1 MATRSVNGLLT
12 SVDSLF
18 TTQQERDEANLKK
31 IYDIPIS
38 EIDDFPEHP
47 YQVNDDEDMDRLV
60 ESIKER
66 GIITPATV
74 RKKDDG
80 RYELISGHRRKRACE
95 LAGLESLRCDIVD
108 LTRDEAIVLMVESNY
123 QRSNI
128 LPSEKAFAYKMRL
141 DAMNRQGKRND
152 LTSDP
157 VGTKLRSNQEFAIES
172 GDSKEETQSII
183 SVMIRDLLWEELPDS
198 YDDAAVST

>member
-60 ESIKER
+60 ESIQER
-66 GIITPATV
+66 GIITPAKHKTYCSIYGANLQYYQNPIQQN
-74 RKKDDG
+74 KK
-80 RYELISGHRRKRACE
+80 
-95 LAGLESLRCDIVD
+95 V
-108 LTRDEAIVLMVESNY
+108 
-123 QRSNI
+123 
-128 LPSEKAFAYKMRL
+128 
-141 DAMNRQGKRND
+141 
-152 LTSDP
+152 
-157 VGTKLRSNQEFAIES
+157 
-172 GDSKEETQSII
+172 
-183 SVMIRDLLWEELPDS
+183 
-198 YDDAAVST
+198 